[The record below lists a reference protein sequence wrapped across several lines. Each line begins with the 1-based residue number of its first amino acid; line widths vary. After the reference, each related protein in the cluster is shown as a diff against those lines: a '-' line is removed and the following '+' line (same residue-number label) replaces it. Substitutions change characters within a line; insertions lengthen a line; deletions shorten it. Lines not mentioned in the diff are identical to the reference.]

1 MKNEKEL
8 ENIKEEIK
16 NLNTELQELSDDE
29 LSEVTGGIAGTGGGK
44 KQVATLFATMASG
57 SSLGLLGAVASGVQT
72 EPTGGVQVMVKGT
85 ETGVVTDEIKGE

>member
-29 LSEVTGGIAGTGGGK
+29 LSEVTGGVQKLQLLTQFAAMAPGLMFLGT
-44 KQVATLFATMASG
+44 
-57 SSLGLLGAVASGVQT
+57 VASGVQT
-72 EPTGGVQVMVKGT
+72 EPIVGAQIMVKGT
-85 ETGVVTDEIKGE
+85 ETGVVTDEIKQR